1 MNMQEKQD
9 KADGLDVETIFGEK
23 QRENIFDS
31 IEQNQNDNTQFLD
44 KRFKLKESLPRDRN
58 NNELILK
65 ENWQSDDELD
75 LELTTEQLHDA

>member
-1 MNMQEKQD
+1 MQEKQD